1 MTRVDS
7 IIVDLEAARAATDA
21 YAKKHGLDQKY
32 EDPRLEVED
41 DQTFADLT
49 DEEHGKLVDLCD
61 VRHASDD
68 EFFRT
73 VEYLLKVNPRF
84 VGLVVGDMLARHLK
98 RRKTFRQ
105 A

>member
-1 MTRVDS
+1 MWIPSSSTSRR
-7 IIVDLEAARAATDA
+7 RAQPPTPTP
-21 YAKKHGLDQKY
+21 KKHGLDQKY

-84 VGLVVGDMLARHLK
+84 VGLVVMLARHLK